1 VIEVTILKEH
11 QSQLNSMHMTS
22 TVLNFRPKKLMLV
35 FGLLLASW
43 VSFASCSGT
52 STNVSD
58 DTTHATKGG
67 FVSPKAS
74 ISVAEAHEWSKKG
87 ALIVDVR
94 EPDELAE
101 MAYDVNS
108 VVNIPLGSLE
118 NQLTAIPTD
127 KQVIVVCRS
136 GGRSGRA
143 YELLKSKG
151 YTNVAN
157 MEGGMNAWSAS
168 GLPTKQNGGN

>member
-1 VIEVTILKEH
+1 MSRKYFSLSSKK
-11 QSQLNSMHMTS
+11 S
-22 TVLNFRPKKLMLV
+22 VLV
-35 FGLLLASW
+35 VGWLLASW
-43 VSFASCSGT
+43 VSFASCSGNTGT

-58 DTTHATKGG
+58 DTTHARNNG

-74 ISVAEAHEWSKKG
+74 VTVAEAHEWSKKG

-101 MAYDVNS
+101 MAYDVNA

-118 NQLTAIPTD
+118 NQLAAIPTD

-143 YELLKSKG
+143 YDLLKSKG

-157 MEGGMNAWSAS
+157 MEGGMNAWSAA
-168 GLPTKQNGGN
+168 GLPTKKNGGR